1 MTTVHITESIWLN
14 ASDICSFDHLLETS
28 GLTRSDLLDLVEAG
42 IIEPSNQDP
51 DDYLF
56 SSNCI
61 VIARTARRL
70 RDDFELESRGLALA
84 LNLIRR
90 ADRLEAEL
98 AELRARF
105 LQEKKTT

>member
-1 MTTVHITESIWLN
+1 MTTVHITESVWLN
-14 ASDICSFDHLLETS
+14 ASDICSFDHLVETS

-42 IIEPSNQDP
+42 IIEPSNHDP
-51 DDYLF
+51 NDYLF
-56 SSNCI
+56 PNNCI

-105 LQEKKTT
+105 AQGKRIA

>member
-1 MTTVHITESIWLN
+1 MTTVHITESVWLN
-14 ASDICSFDHLLETS
+14 TSDICSFDHLVETS
-28 GLTRSDLLDLVEAG
+28 GLTKSDLLDLVDAG

-51 DDYLF
+51 TDYLF
-56 SSNCI
+56 PSSCI

-98 AELRARF
+98 ADMRARF
-105 LQEKKTT
+105 TREGKAA

>member
-1 MTTVHITESIWLN
+1 MTTIHITESVWLN
-14 ASDICSFDHLLETS
+14 ASDICSFDHLVETS

-51 DDYLF
+51 NDYLF
-56 SSNCI
+56 PSSCI

-98 AELRARF
+98 ADMRARF
-105 LQEKKTT
+105 IQVKKVT